1 MQMAQRKRVKK
12 FDIDDELERLE
23 YEKLMNDP
31 NVEIMDEMRSYDKT
45 RGNKMLITVWW
56 VETDPW
62 DLDS

>member
-1 MQMAQRKRVKK
+1 MAQRKRVKK

-23 YEKLMNDP
+23 YEKLMNDT